1 MHKMIH
7 LAEISRKL
15 LLMILVCTSY
25 LGGSVFAQE
34 TQQQDVDV
42 LQIKKHAEYSEK
54 GADTCLKCHD
64 EDSDYPVMDIF
75 RTPHGSTADKHSPFA
90 QQQCESCHG
99 PVGKHD
105 KNRIRKGES
114 REPMIA
120 FDKHSQVPVA
130 ERNAIC
136 ASCHEKVD
144 QSHWQGSIHQVSDV
158 ACSDCHTVHA
168 VNDPIQFNITQ
179 IEKCGSCHQSHKLSS
194 NRFSTHPL
202 KTGQMGCTSCHN
214 LHQSDHEKLL
224 NSETVND
231 TCFSCHAEKRGP
243 YLWEHEPATED
254 CGLCH
259 APHGSNQSEML
270 TQRSPYLCQSC
281 HSSQGHP
288 SLANDDSGLIERRFP
303 ALRTGSAFLLGRACG
318 NCHSKVHGSN
328 HPSGSKLQR

>member
-168 VNDPIQFNITQ
+168 DR
-179 IEKCGSCHQSHKLSS
+179 SCRLAPHPGPHLAPRPLLHLASHPEPHLARCAWPYLAPHLSS
-194 NRFSTHPL
+194 QPPR
-202 KTGQMGCTSCHN
+202 
-214 LHQSDHEKLL
+214 
-224 NSETVND
+224 
-231 TCFSCHAEKRGP
+231 
-243 YLWEHEPATED
+243 
-254 CGLCH
+254 
-259 APHGSNQSEML
+259 
-270 TQRSPYLCQSC
+270 
-281 HSSQGHP
+281 
-288 SLANDDSGLIERRFP
+288 
-303 ALRTGSAFLLGRACG
+303 LLGCASREPERPEY
-318 NCHSKVHGSN
+318 SIS
-328 HPSGSKLQR
+328 P